1 MQIAR
6 PEVQPLVVAL
16 LPTDGSD
23 DAACIHSY
31 HCRILEMASQLGLL
45 IISFAA
51 DGAAS
56 ELNAQIKMDTRASDL
71 EPVTYTYPAYG
82 ISLKAPVFKNTG
94 PLVSIT
100 DPEHARKTTRNQPQH
115 GTHTA
120 SLGQGHLVYR
130 TLVQLQSVSKCGLV
144 LSDVHN
150 VDKQDDGAARRLFHT
165 AALKATTYISKHE
178 GGKNTV
184 CISLH
189 KDQSLSLEG
198 L

>member
-1 MQIAR
+1 
-6 PEVQPLVVAL
+6 
-16 LPTDGSD
+16 
-23 DAACIHSY
+23 
-31 HCRILEMASQLGLL
+31 MASQLGLL

-71 EPVTYTYPAYG
+71 EPVMYTYPAYG

-165 AALKATTYISKHE
+165 AAFKATTYSE
-178 GGKNTV
+178 GDGEV
-184 CISLH
+184 CIKDEFLGLH
-189 KDQSLSLEG
+189 VYLFVFGAYLSTVETRYTAY
-198 L
+198 